1 MSTTRTYH
9 HLSAEKRA
17 VIMIERQ
24 DGASMRS
31 IVRCLGRSPAT
42 ISRELRRL

>member
-1 MSTTRTYH
+1 
-9 HLSAEKRA
+9 
-17 VIMIERQ
+17 
-24 DGASMRS
+24 MRS